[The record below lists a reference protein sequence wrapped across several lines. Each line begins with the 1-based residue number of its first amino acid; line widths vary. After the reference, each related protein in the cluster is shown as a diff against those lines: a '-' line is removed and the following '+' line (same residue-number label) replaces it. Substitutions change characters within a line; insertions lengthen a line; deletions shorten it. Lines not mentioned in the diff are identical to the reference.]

1 MLCFLRRGWSGA
13 ARRRLCG
20 RRATA
25 ARPFSSVFRPSGMRA
40 QGGRPGCPK
49 LWLLQ
54 RMARCGRA
62 GMARRYGGR
71 ASSFGSLRRLRNHIG
86 NVRDTP
92 EPWCGSAAMISCR
105 FGFCDHAQFSRLFGA
120 GFDLTPSAWRKLWVQ
135 ARLQVPRSACDHPR
149 RFHYP
154 ARGLEYRKPC
164 GQSAAIGRRR
174 GDAAGWRVR
183 RNGRQG
189 AGRA

>member
-1 MLCFLRRGWSGA
+1 MPARHRQSHMGQHPLSQRHWPHDRSIANRDTRGNDRA
-13 ARRRLCG
+13 VADPNVIANARDPRQDTPRLC
-20 RRATA
+20 RHRTCLLA
-25 ARPFSSVFRPSGMRA
+25 AG
-40 QGGRPGCPK
+40 
-49 LWLLQ
+49 
-54 RMARCGRA
+54 
-62 GMARRYGGR
+62 Y
-71 ASSFGSLRRLRNHIG
+71 LRRLRNHID

-120 GFDLTPSAWRKLWVQ
+120 GFNLTPSAWRKLWVQ
-135 ARLQVPRSACDHPR
+135 APVQVPRFACDHPC

-164 GQSAAIGRRR
+164 GQSAAIRRRR